1 MSSLKFKC
9 GYCGSIVWFDKN
21 GQISHH
27 PCLANYTELIMDKN
41 RNLFINGHLTNV
53 GANRTRDIDENHLTD
68 EKFQCIA
75 PINKQ
80 QFEELLT
87 YCDPVLQNGKLRYRF
102 VPTNIGPESITRQE
116 FIMQHVTEFANEL
129 YNPQPEE
136 PRAVAVINS
145 TYADIHKTPDGYS
158 LTIFGPYFSDARNND
173 AKILRQEFERD
184 AETLQG
190 WFQNG
195 DIVLADRGYR
205 DAIPLLQR
213 LGIDHKMPPLLEH
226 GQRQLP
232 TQDANDSRIVKKN
245 HWVVEARNG
254 HLSWSYTKQV
264 SSYYPNARCRC
275 SAC

>member
-1 MSSLKFKC
+1 
-9 GYCGSIVWFDKN
+9 
-21 GQISHH
+21 
-27 PCLANYTELIMDKN
+27 
-41 RNLFINGHLTNV
+41 
-53 GANRTRDIDENHLTD
+53 
-68 EKFQCIA
+68 
-75 PINKQ
+75 
-80 QFEELLT
+80 
-87 YCDPVLQNGKLRYRF
+87 
-102 VPTNIGPESITRQE
+102 
-116 FIMQHVTEFANEL
+116 MQHVTEFANEL

-136 PRAVAVINS
+136 PRAVAVIDS
-145 TYADIHKTPDGYS
+145 TYADIHKSIVICVTS
-158 LTIFGPYFSDARNND
+158 
-173 AKILRQEFERD
+173 E
-184 AETLQG
+184 
-190 WFQNG
+190 NG

-275 SAC
+275 HTSKSRAR